1 MMKTLASLALLAVG
15 ATAQLIDSS
24 SFGAGQ
30 TSVQYQCTVFGLWLS
45 DFRPGYHQ
53 TETLSPDGQ
62 LEQKAM
68 YRKL

>member
-1 MMKTLASLALLAVG
+1 MMRTLASLALLAVG

-30 TSVQYQCTVFGLWLS
+30 TSVQYPCTIFGLRLS

-53 TETLSPDGQ
+53 PETLSPDGQ
-62 LEQKAM
+62 LQQRAM